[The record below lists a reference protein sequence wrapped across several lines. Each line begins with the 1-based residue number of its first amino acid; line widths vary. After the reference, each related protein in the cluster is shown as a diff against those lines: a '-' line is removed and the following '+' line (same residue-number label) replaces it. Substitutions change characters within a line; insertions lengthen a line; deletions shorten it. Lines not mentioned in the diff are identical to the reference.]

1 MNHYQESL
9 ELKLLLE
16 KYLVEINDAILSFP
30 SNGEEEKFDFLIK
43 KAISYRDIIQRINDE
58 LS

>member
-9 ELKLLLE
+9 ELKQLLE
-16 KYLVEINDAILSFP
+16 KYLIELNDSILNYP
-30 SNGEEEKFDFLIK
+30 PKGDEEKFEFLIK
-43 KAISYRDIIQRINDE
+43 KAISYRDIIQKINDE

>member
-16 KYLVEINDAILSFP
+16 KYLTEINDAILTFP
-30 SNGEEEKFDFLIK
+30 PHGEEEKFEFLIK